1 MNMANPMTTHF
12 ELWLAG
18 AVLVDVTGGDGGESG
33 IEAVAFV
40 NKDDSVVVVNDDHNQ
55 DGKGG
60 RNHVLNI

>member
-1 MNMANPMTTHF
+1 M
-12 ELWLAG
+12 
-18 AVLVDVTGGDGGESG
+18 DVTGGDGGESG